1 MSTKIALSVRRPV
14 CLSSQVK
21 SFGEHAAIPMTKED
35 AYKAIASGAK
45 VVAINEDDDS
55 KTEVTLDNLDDIY
68 PDEDESEDTKD
79 NTNDEHKDLGDND
92 VQFPGL

>member
-21 SFGEHAAIPMTKED
+21 SFGEHAAIPMSKED

-45 VVAINEDDDS
+45 VVAVEDDS
-55 KTEVTLDNLDDIY
+55 ETEVTLDNLDDFY
-68 PDEDESEDTKD
+68 PDENEDK
-79 NTNDEHKDLGDND
+79 EE
-92 VQFPGL
+92 